1 MPLGFKQMLKDRGAH
16 FRSFTLLGF
25 RVEIRPGFIIFLGL
39 VVFIYGGSLGLWVAG
54 TLATFTLIHE
64 LGHALAARATGA
76 HAEISLD
83 FLAGYASYLPSRPL
97 ARWERAGIAAAG
109 SFAQGT
115 VATIAMFLLGANPWS
130 RSDILR
136 NDATLSIWWAG
147 IVLAVVNLIP
157 VIPLDGGAI
166 VSAALEKIAPRRG
179 ASFMMWFSVVLTSA
193 GLVAAVTYE
202 AARSVLPLTA
212 ILLIM
217 QLQIFGARS
226 RGGITTSGLSQ
237 TDYIILVMSGLQRA
251 ENYQEAAKIGAE
263 AFRQQPNSFIAA
275 KISQSLSALGDHDG
289 AQAWMRAAEQASL
302 SRK

>member
-1 MPLGFKQMLKDRGAH
+1 MPLGFKQMLKERGTN

-54 TLATFTLIHE
+54 TLAGFTLIHE

-115 VATIAMFLLGANPWS
+115 VATIAMFLLGANPLS

-136 NDATLSIWWAG
+136 SDATLSIWWAG
-147 IVLAVVNLIP
+147 IVLALVNLIP

-179 ASFMMWFSVVLTSA
+179 AIFMMWFSIAVTSA
-193 GLVAAVTYE
+193 GLVAAATYE
-202 AARSVLPLTA
+202 PARSFLPLTA
-212 ILLIM
+212 ILLLM
-217 QLQIFGARS
+217 QLQLFGARNRNS
-226 RGGITTSGLSQ
+226 GPTSGISQ
-237 TDYIILVMSGLQRA
+237 TDYIILVMSGLQRV
-251 ENYQEAAKIGAE
+251 ENYEEAAKIGAE
-263 AFRQQPNSFIAA
+263 AFRQQPNAHIAA
-275 KISQSLSALGDHDG
+275 KISQSLTVLGDHDG

-302 SRK
+302 SQK

>member
-1 MPLGFKQMLKDRGAH
+1 MPLGFKQMAKDHGSH

-39 VVFIYGGSLGLWVAG
+39 VVFIYGGSLGLWAAG
-54 TLATFTLIHE
+54 TLAAFTLIHE

-109 SFAQGT
+109 SFAQGS
-115 VATIAMFLLGANPWS
+115 VATVIMLLLGANPLS

-136 NDATLSIWWAG
+136 NEATLSIWWAG

-166 VSAALEKIAPRRG
+166 VSAALEKFAPHRG
-179 ASFMMWFSVVLTSA
+179 ANFMMWFSIVLTSG
-193 GLVAAVTYE
+193 GLVAAVAFE
-202 AARSVLPLTA
+202 QARSFLPLAA
-212 ILLIM
+212 ILLVM
-217 QLQIFGARS
+217 QLQLFGS
-226 RGGITTSGLSQ
+226 RQRAATPLAGLSQ
-237 TDYIILVMSGLQRA
+237 TDYIILVMSGLQRVG
-251 ENYQEAAKIGAE
+251 NHHEAAKIGAE
-263 AFRQQPNSFIAA
+263 AFRQQPNALVAA
-275 KISQSLSALGDHDG
+275 KISQSLTALGDHDG

-302 SRK
+302 IQK

>member
-1 MPLGFKQMLKDRGAH
+1 MPLGFKQMLKDRGTH

-25 RVEIRPGFIIFLGL
+25 RVEIRPGFIVFLGL

-115 VATIAMFLLGANPWS
+115 VATIAMFLLGANPLS

-202 AARSVLPLTA
+202 SARSFLPLTA

-217 QLQIFGARS
+217 QLQLFGSRR
-226 RGGITTSGLSQ
+226 RGGTTTSGLSQ

-251 ENYQEAAKIGAE
+251 ENYTEAAKIGAE

-302 SRK
+302 SRN

>member
-1 MPLGFKQMLKDRGAH
+1 MLKERGAH

-39 VVFIYGGSLGLWVAG
+39 VVFVYGGSLGLWVAG
-54 TLATFTLIHE
+54 TLAGFTLIHE

-115 VATIAMFLLGANPWS
+115 VATIVMFLLGANPLS
-130 RSDILR
+130 RSDVLR
-136 NDATLSIWWAG
+136 NEATLSIWWAG

-179 ASFMMWFSVVLTSA
+179 ASFMMWFSIVVTSG
-193 GLVAAVTYE
+193 GLVAAVSIE
-202 AARSVLPLTA
+202 AARSFLPLTA
-212 ILLIM
+212 ILLLM
-217 QLQIFGARS
+217 QLQLFGARNRS
-226 RGGITTSGLSQ
+226 SAATSGVSQ
-237 TDYIILVMSGLQRA
+237 TDYIIMVMSGLQRA
-251 ENYQEAAKIGAE
+251 KNYEEAAKIGAE
-263 AFRQQPNSFIAA
+263 AFRQQPNAHIAA

-302 SRK
+302 SQK

>member
-1 MPLGFKQMLKDRGAH
+1 MPLGFKRMLKERGTH

-25 RVEIRPGFIIFLGL
+25 RVEIRPGFIVFLGL

-54 TLATFTLIHE
+54 TLAFFTLIHE

-115 VATIAMFLLGANPWS
+115 VATIAMFLLGANPLS
-130 RSDILR
+130 RNDVLR

-179 ASFMMWFSVVLTSA
+179 ASFMMWFSVALTTA
-193 GLVAAVTYE
+193 GLVAAATYE
-202 AARSVLPLTA
+202 PARSFLPLTA
-212 ILLIM
+212 ILLMM
-217 QLQIFGARS
+217 QLQLFGS
-226 RGGITTSGLSQ
+226 RQRRGATTSGLSQ
-237 TDYIILVMSGLQRA
+237 TDYIILVMSGLQRVG
-251 ENYQEAAKIGAE
+251 NYDEAAKIGAE
-263 AFRQQPNSFIAA
+263 AFRQQPNALIAA
-275 KISQSLSALGDHDG
+275 KISQSLSSLGDHDG

-302 SRK
+302 SQR

>member
-54 TLATFTLIHE
+54 TLAAFTLIHE
-64 LGHALAARATGA
+64 LGHALPARATGA

-109 SFAQGT
+109 SFAQGA
-115 VATIAMFLLGANPWS
+115 VATIAMFLLGANPLS

-202 AARSVLPLTA
+202 AARSFLPLTA

-217 QLQIFGARS
+217 QLQIFGARN
-226 RGGITTSGLSQ
+226 RRGITTSGLSQ
-237 TDYIILVMSGLQRA
+237 TEYIILVMSGLQRV

>member
-1 MPLGFKQMLKDRGAH
+1 MPIGFKQMMKDRSSH
-16 FRSFTLLGF
+16 FRSFRLLGF

-39 VVFIYGGSLGLWVAG
+39 VVFIYGGSLGLWAAG
-54 TLATFTLIHE
+54 TLAAFTLIHE

-115 VATIAMFLLGANPWS
+115 VAGIVMFLMGANPLS
-130 RSDILR
+130 RNDILR
-136 NDATLSIWWAG
+136 NEATLSIWWAG
-147 IVLAVVNLIP
+147 LVLAVVNLIP

-179 ASFMMWFSVVLTSA
+179 ASFMMWFSIVATSA
-193 GLVAAVTYE
+193 GLVVSVSYP
-202 AARSVLPLTA
+202 AARSFLPLA
-212 ILLIM
+212 VILLFM
-217 QLQIFGARS
+217 QLQLFGS
-226 RGGITTSGLSQ
+226 RQRMNSSTSGLSQ
-237 TDYIILVMSGLQRA
+237 TDYIILVMSGLQRV
-251 ENYQEAAKIGAE
+251 ENHSEAAKIGAE
-263 AFRQQPNSFIAA
+263 AFRQQPNALIAA

-302 SRK
+302 PQK